1 MSEQSSAG
9 SSLYRIEHLGKNNWI
24 PWKTKV
30 QAILGDK
37 GLEGYI
43 DGTKVIP
50 ARGQSPVQADRLT
63 AIAKWED
70 KDRKA
75 RTMIVLL
82 VSDTQMVHL
91 TGANTA
97 KEMWDQLKLIK
108 ESRGQQGIYTWRH
121 KLY

>member
-1 MSEQSSAG
+1 
-9 SSLYRIEHLGKNNWI
+9 IEHLGKNNWI
-24 PWKTKV
+24 PWKMKV

-43 DGTKVIP
+43 DRTKTKP
-50 ARGQSPVQADRLT
+50 ARGQSPVSA
-63 AIAKWED
+63 E
-70 KDRKA
+70 DRKT

-82 VSDTQMVHL
+82 VSNTQMVHL
-91 TGANTA
+91 TGANTT

-108 ESRGQQGIYTWRH
+108 ESQGQQGIYTWRH